1 MVVQMA
7 VGMVFSLA
15 LHVGEVLDVELVD
28 PKARSWVV
36 RKGFLLARKLV
47 KMKVLS
53 RVDTM
58 VLMKVIERVLRSA
71 AQLARQKAG
80 QMVASTEYC

>member
-1 MVVQMA
+1 
-7 VGMVFSLA
+7 
-15 LHVGEVLDVELVD
+15 
-28 PKARSWVV
+28 
-36 RKGFLLARKLV
+36 
-47 KMKVLS
+47 MKVLS

-58 VLMKVIERVLRSA
+58 VSMKVIERVLWSA